1 MKNEWEVISMIQG
14 YLNQTATWHK
24 VIGQNEYSEPIFA
37 DPVTIIVRW
46 EGKRRLVRDN
56 EGREV
61 VSEARVFCIEP
72 VKPGDVLRYD
82 DRDWPV
88 IAVSTVPGLDGK
100 ESHREVAV

>member
-1 MKNEWEVISMIQG
+1 MIEG
-14 YLNQTATWHK
+14 YLNQRAVWKRKTDS
-24 VIGQNEYSEPIFA
+24 NEYGEPTFA
-37 DPVTIIVRW
+37 TGKEIAVRW

-61 VSEARVFCIEP
+61 VSEARVFCVDA
-72 VKPGDVLRYD
+72 VKPGDILKYE

-88 IAVSTVPGLDGK
+88 ISVSIVPGLDGS

>member
-1 MKNEWEVISMIQG
+1 VVLLMIKS

-24 VIGQNEYSEPIFA
+24 AIGQNEYGEPTFA
-37 DPVTIIVRW
+37 DPVSIKVRW
-46 EGKRRLVRDN
+46 EGKRRLVRNN

-72 VKPGDVLRYD
+72 IKPGDVLRYD

-88 IAVSTVPGLDGK
+88 IAVSVVPGLDGT
-100 ESHREVAV
+100 EQFREVAV

>member
-1 MKNEWEVISMIQG
+1 MIEG
-14 YLNQTATWHK
+14 YLNQRAVWKRKT
-24 VIGQNEYSEPIFA
+24 GQNEYGEPITKQK
-37 DPVTIIVRW
+37 TIKVRW

-72 VKPGDVLRYD
+72 VKPGDILKYE

-88 IAVSTVPGLDGK
+88 IAVSTVPGLDGS

>member
-1 MKNEWEVISMIQG
+1 MIEG
-14 YLNQTATWHK
+14 YLNQRAVWKRKT
-24 VIGQNEYSEPIFA
+24 GSNEYGE
-37 DPVTIIVRW
+37 PVTSSKTIKVRW

-61 VSEARVFCIEP
+61 VSEARAFCIEP
-72 VKPGDVLRYD
+72 VKPGDELEFDGRS
-82 DRDWPV
+82 WPV

>member
-1 MKNEWEVISMIQG
+1 MIEG
-14 YLNQTATWHK
+14 YLNQRAIWKRKT
-24 VIGQNEYSEPIFA
+24 GSNEYGE
-37 DPVTIIVRW
+37 PVTKQKTIKVRW

-72 VKPGDVLRYD
+72 VKPGDILKYE

-88 IAVSTVPGLDGK
+88 ISVSIVPGLDGS
-100 ESHREVAV
+100 ENHREVAV